1 MPLPTKNIS
10 FSAIQ
15 TEFGGSNPISLSE
28 YYSSSTN
35 YSSGVPY
42 STINSSGTSVPSSGQ
57 VSIGN
62 LRGSWSIDPPVGKV
76 YRGGAYAGLIT
87 IDGLQYRLILSPA
100 LYQES
105 KKMTLSFFGAIAANS
120 TSTNNGYAN
129 TVAIKALGNSTNYPA
144 AWYATSISVAGDN
157 FYDPAYTDW
166 YLPSRDEW
174 EICYRAFK
182 SSTEVN
188 ITGNRTSIG
197 DGLPEGTNAYSIP
210 PRGGY
215 TATDPPVTTLTEFQ
229 TAGNSLYK
237 LGSANVSQFWTSS
250 RSPTQSVYSYL
261 MLGGSGQAT
270 VGTYHSD
277 SRLVRPIR
285 KDLRFSEAFNSAS
298 GWAGTTISPTEAS
311 MLIKIEPTGEIIRH
325 TYAVSQSGTGFTSG
339 STSWRNQQS
348 EVYGPEGWVW
358 HDNYNYEIRGRLT
371 TENKTGTIRRYFE
384 YDFLGYDR
392 YLNGPFWPEL
402 NQWGDWIQM
411 TPAYSNWIGGGWNSH
426 PNNSITLV
434 GDVEIRNKV
443 TGNVIAS
450 TFNITVT
457 QTS

>member
-1 MPLPTKNIS
+1 
-10 FSAIQ
+10 
-15 TEFGGSNPISLSE
+15 
-28 YYSSSTN
+28 
-35 YSSGVPY
+35 
-42 STINSSGTSVPSSGQ
+42 
-57 VSIGN
+57 
-62 LRGSWSIDPPVGKV
+62 
-76 YRGGAYAGLIT
+76 
-87 IDGLQYRLILSPA
+87 
-100 LYQES
+100 
-105 KKMTLSFFGAIAANS
+105 
-120 TSTNNGYAN
+120 
-129 TVAIKALGNSTNYPA
+129 VAIKALGNSTNYPA
-144 AWYATSISVAGDN
+144 AWYATSITVTGDN
-157 FYDPAYTDW
+157 FGMDPPYTDW

-174 EICYRAFK
+174 EICYRAFR
-182 SSTEVN
+182 SSNTFAN
-188 ITGNRTSIG
+188 ATGNRTEIG

-229 TAGNSLYK
+229 TSGAGLYK
-237 LGSANVSQFWTSS
+237 LGSSSISQYWTSS
-250 RSPTQSVYSYL
+250 RSITQPAYSYL
-261 MLGGSGQAT
+261 MLGGSGQAAL
-270 VGTYHSD
+270 GTYHSE

-298 GWAGTTISPTEAS
+298 GWAGTTISPTEVS

-325 TYAVSQSGTGFTSG
+325 IYVGGTNSGTGFTSG
-339 STSWRNQQS
+339 STSWRNLQS
-348 EVYGPEGWVW
+348 VAYGPEGWIW

-371 TENKTGTIRRYFE
+371 TENKTGTIRRYYE
-384 YDFLGYDR
+384 YDFLGYNR
-392 YLNGPFWPEL
+392 SLNGPFWPEL

-411 TPAYSNWIGGGWNSH
+411 TPAYSNWIGGGWNSR